1 MAMGWWKP
9 YFFLDPTGVQLLLP
23 NLVIDGKAETLV
35 VSAFAIALIAF
46 LDRYMA
52 HVSRKDSGISVYL
65 SVLCFTTQKFTSGL
79 LMLIMMSFNT
89 LLFLEVVLFSGTA
102 ELWMRLRAQTRE
114 GSAHFHS
121 VAMSEIE
128 MDGC

>member
-1 MAMGWWKP
+1 MGWWKP

-23 NLVIDGKAETLV
+23 NLVIDGSAETLV

-52 HVSRKDSGISVYL
+52 HVSRKDLDISVYL

-102 ELWMRLRAQTRE
+102 ELWMRLRARTRE

>member
-1 MAMGWWKP
+1 
-9 YFFLDPTGVQLLLP
+9 
-23 NLVIDGKAETLV
+23 
-35 VSAFAIALIAF
+35 
-46 LDRYMA
+46 MA
-52 HVSRKDSGISVYL
+52 HVSRKDLDISVYL

-89 LLFLEVVLFSGTA
+89 LLFLEVVLFSGAA

-121 VAMSEIE
+121 VSMSEIE